1 MQVNEIPVQKMDNS
15 IPTIVLKMQL
25 KFVFCFS
32 TAIKGKI
39 LSIIQVLAP
48 KGYSIQFN
56 VSRVIVK
63 DGFLFRGSV
72 VQIWS
77 QYNYTRF
84 THSFSTLLEMGRRY
98 VFLGHGN
105 RTKGFTI
112 GWAWAWPRD
121 KHVVDKLRKWK
132 TQSRKRNSVG

>member
-1 MQVNEIPVQKMDNS
+1 M
-15 IPTIVLKMQL
+15 
-25 KFVFCFS
+25 VFSFCI
-32 TAIKGKI
+32 AIKGKI
-39 LSIIQVLAP
+39 LSMIQVFAP

-63 DGFLFRGSV
+63 DGFLVRGSV

-84 THSFSTLLEMGRRY
+84 THSFSTHLQMSRRY

-105 RTKGFTI
+105 RTNGFTV

-121 KHVVDKLRKWK
+121 KHLVDKLRKWK
-132 TQSRKRNSVG
+132 SESRKRNSVD